1 YHQQCLFKGAKYSG
15 VIEDIGGFSYLTD
28 EDQQKLMKLL
38 KDFTEEIELDD
49 SKENVK
55 EISKRPMKTEGEQ
68 QDEAGPAKK
77 SRGGSRQISNVEML
91 KKQSD
96 LMWEMRHGFRENLT
110 KHEMIELLSSNELT
124 PPSGESNILDY
135 LVDSATFGCCKP
147 CPKCGGRL
155 MYRFAF

>member
-1 YHQQCLFKGAKYSG
+1 
-15 VIEDIGGFSYLTD
+15 DIGGFSYLTD

-38 KDFTEEIELDD
+38 KEFTEEIELDD

-77 SRGGSRQISNVEML
+77 SRGGSRQISNQMCGIEIGSSVYSNKCHLRIVKEYTTS
-91 KKQSD
+91 K
-96 LMWEMRHGFRENLT
+96 ENLT

-155 MYRFAF
+155 MYRFAFQWGLLDE